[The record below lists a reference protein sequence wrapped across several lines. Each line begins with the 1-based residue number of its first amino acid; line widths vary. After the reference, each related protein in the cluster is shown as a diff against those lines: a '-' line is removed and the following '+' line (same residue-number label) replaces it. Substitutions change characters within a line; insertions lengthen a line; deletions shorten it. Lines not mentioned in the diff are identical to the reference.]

1 MALIIPCRLTAGRC
15 HGLNLSW
22 KHDKTQ
28 GRCNS
33 FCPGQMHTDEWKQQL
48 AHALLLQMGTEGI
61 CTEVH
66 LSFYRGRDETCRGDE
81 MGHPGMWQMPHWGTR
96 IFCSSFSLR
105 FLSLT
110 AVHSCACTCPSELI
124 PPLCPFAVICIS
136 HGSKASAL
144 LRYLASFPNY
154 TLPSAISFLQFH
166 SKKKNPS
173 AA

>member
-33 FCPGQMHTDEWKQQL
+33 CCPGQMHTDEWKQQL

-136 HGSKASAL
+136 CGSKASAL
-144 LRYLASFPNY
+144 LRYLPSFPNY